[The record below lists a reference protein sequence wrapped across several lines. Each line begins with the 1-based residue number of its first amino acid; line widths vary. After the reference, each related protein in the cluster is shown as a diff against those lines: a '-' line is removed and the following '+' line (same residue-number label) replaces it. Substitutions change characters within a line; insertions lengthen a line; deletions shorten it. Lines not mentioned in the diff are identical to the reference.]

1 MMLCVDHDSGF
12 ILGTVMANPSTW
24 ESEFVEA
31 LLSGIEQSKLL
42 PEKLSLRKE
51 ELRAPFEPVATR
63 LGVRIEVTRKLP
75 AVDRAKREF
84 SKFMKRHG

>member
-1 MMLCVDHDSGF
+1 MLCVDHDSGF
-12 ILGTVMANPSTW
+12 ILGTVLANPSTW

-31 LLSGIEQSKLL
+31 LLGGIEQSKLL

-51 ELRAPFEPVATR
+51 ELRAHFEPVAAR

-84 SKFMKRHG
+84 SKFMKRRG